1 MYPDT
6 KSRISQL
13 FQFMVPG
20 FPSLSLA
27 LTMQEVLEV
36 GELPVITPI
45 PFAPQFVLGL
55 SEWRDEIVTV
65 VDLAL
70 KLCGPM
76 PPRQYTISFS
86 HYLIA
91 QVVLGEQLDVV
102 AWPILSK
109 AGAVIVPPRAFKAE
123 SPVDLF
129 GPMVHTTVLLADRP
143 VSVLNLQGLM

>member
-6 KSRISQL
+6 RPNSSQL
-13 FQFMVPG
+13 FQFMLPG
-20 FPSLSLA
+20 FPALSCA
-27 LTMQEVLEV
+27 VTMQEVLEI
-36 GELPVITPI
+36 GELPALTPI

-55 SEWRDEIVTV
+55 SKWRDEIVTV

-70 KLCGPM
+70 KLCGSM

-91 QVVLGEQLDVV
+91 QVVLGERPDVV

-109 AGAVIVPPRAFKAE
+109 AGVVAVPPRAFKAE
-123 SPVDLF
+123 SSVNLYE
-129 GPMVHTTVLLADRP
+129 PMVHATVILANQP
-143 VSVLNLQGLM
+143 VTVLNLEGMM